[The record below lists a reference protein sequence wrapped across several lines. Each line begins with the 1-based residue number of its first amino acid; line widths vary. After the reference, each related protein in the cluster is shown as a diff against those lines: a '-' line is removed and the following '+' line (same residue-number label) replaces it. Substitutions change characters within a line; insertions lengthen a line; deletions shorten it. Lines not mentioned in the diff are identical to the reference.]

1 MADEIAKKKGG
12 RPKKIEEVGIPGENA
27 RYNAH
32 SLEIMTMPKINTND
46 YRDVH
51 QRSID
56 YFMICQRND
65 MKPNIAGY
73 ALALGVSRQTLKDWM
88 SGKVRKPKEVQEE
101 LELFNN
107 VLVAQMEDYMQNG
120 KVNPVSG
127 IFLAKNNYG
136 YTDKQEI
143 VVTPN
148 IIDDSNADS
157 LIDEA
162 KLLADGEVID

>member
-1 MADEIAKKKGG
+1 MADEIVKNKGG
-12 RPKKIEEVGIPGENA
+12 RPKKIKDSEIPGENA

-162 KLLADGEVID
+162 KLLADGEVIG